1 MTIAKIH
8 VADEH
13 LSIAALLLTIVAVI
27 FLKVKSGR
35 GRPLRGGLPSGHA
48 AVATCVWA
56 AVTLITAS
64 PLLSILVAA
73 LAVMVGLSRVTLGVH
88 TRVEVLLGAA
98 VGGLVT
104 LALFQMLG

>member
-1 MTIAKIH
+1 
-8 VADEH
+8 
-13 LSIAALLLTIVAVI
+13 
-27 FLKVKSGR
+27 
-35 GRPLRGGLPSGHA
+35 
-48 AVATCVWA
+48 VWA